1 MIFTTTQMTLSI
13 YEMDKSHVPQWTVV
27 DSAEIS
33 LRTVVFS
40 CWNMKAGEKW
50 WVLVIIA
57 PQLAFY
63 MGLKLWAAFS
73 PFKGPPTVQKS
84 LDCGLTTVIFFL
96 ATPSSLQDIS
106 SLTRD

>member
-1 MIFTTTQMTLSI
+1 MVGSCH
-13 YEMDKSHVPQWTVV
+13 YS
-27 DSAEIS
+27 SAAGI
-33 LRTVVFS
+33 LHGP
-40 CWNMKAGEKW
+40 KALGC
-50 WVLVIIA
+50 
-57 PQLAFY
+57 
-63 MGLKLWAAFS
+63 FS